1 MIGVAA
7 LSSRSAR
14 LGPPIKRCDPR
25 PVPDL
30 SFGKVAP
37 QIAARPPVT
46 ATRQAVSQPSDA
58 ALAVAPCVSCRRGT
72 RGIGLC
78 QLSHPQKKFGVGAT

>member
-7 LSSRSAR
+7 LSAR
-14 LGPPIKRCDPR
+14 LGPPIKPCDPR

-46 ATRQAVSQPSDA
+46 ATRQAVSQ
-58 ALAVAPCVSCRRGT
+58 
-72 RGIGLC
+72 
-78 QLSHPQKKFGVGAT
+78 